1 MNKKTPFELY
11 LIQPIRQFFD
21 SNLLSSGLLL
31 IATITALVWAN
42 SAYAPSYF
50 ALWKTE
56 VSLQIGKFVL
66 SDTLGHWI
74 NDGLM
79 VIFFFVV
86 GLEIKREFMVGELS
100 SFKKASLPMLAAL
113 GGMIVPAIIYSL
125 LNAGTDSISGWGI
138 PMATDIAFALGVL
151 MLLGSHIPLALKVFL
166 LALAIV
172 DDLGAILV
180 IALFYTEQIS
190 IASLVTALFFLGI
203 SVFLN
208 FMGVRKT
215 WPYALIG
222 LFLWLAFLQS
232 GVHAT
237 IAGVL
242 MAFTIPSRAKIGAEE
257 FKEETFNLLERF
269 PEKEFDIM
277 CTDENQYQ
285 TIEELK
291 YLLNK
296 INTPL
301 QKLEH
306 ALQPAASFFIIPVF
320 ALANAGVNFTSSEL
334 NIDFFNPI
342 TLGVILGLV
351 LGKQIGITLFSYLGV
366 KAGIAFLPSNITFKH
381 IYGVSCLA
389 GIGFTMSLF
398 ITNLAFTNP
407 VYIEEAKIGILCA
420 SLISAVI
427 GIITLL
433 LITGKERFDEKT
445 HLLENNGQ
453 Y

>member
-11 LIQPIRQFFD
+11 LLQPIRQFFD

-31 IATITALVWAN
+31 IATITALFWAN

-56 VSLQIGKFVL
+56 VTFQIGNFIL

-86 GLEIKREFMVGELS
+86 GLEIKREFMAGELS

-113 GGMIVPAIIYSL
+113 GGMIVPAIIYAF
-125 LNAGTDSISGWGI
+125 LNAGADSISGWGI

-151 MLLGSHIPLALKVFL
+151 MLLGNRIPLALKVFL

-190 IASLVTALFFLGI
+190 ITSLVIALILLGI

-208 FMGVRKT
+208 FIGVRKT

-257 FKEETFNLLERF
+257 FKTETFNLLEEF
-269 PEKEFDIM
+269 SEKEFEIM
-277 CTDENQYQ
+277 CTDENQYR
-285 TIEELK
+285 TIEDLK

-301 QKLEH
+301 QRLEH
-306 ALQPAASFFIIPVF
+306 ALQPVASFFIIPIF

-334 NIDFFNPI
+334 NIDFLNPI

-351 LGKQIGITLFSYLGV
+351 LGKQIGITLFSYVGV
-366 KAGIAFLPSNITFKH
+366 KTGIAFLPSNITFKH

-398 ITNLAFTNP
+398 ITNLAFVNP
-407 VYIEEAKIGILCA
+407 IYIEEAKIGILSA

-433 LITGKERFDEKT
+433 LITNKENADEKVYIP
-445 HLLENNGQ
+445 ENTSKH
-453 Y
+453 

>member
-1 MNKKTPFELY
+1 MKKQTPFDLY
-11 LIQPIRQFFD
+11 LLQPIRKFLD
-21 SNLLSSGLLL
+21 AKLLSSGLLL
-31 IATITALVWAN
+31 LATITALIWAN
-42 SAYAPSYF
+42 SAYAASYF

-56 VSLQIGKFVL
+56 VSFQIGNFVL

-79 VIFFFVV
+79 VIFFFVI

-113 GGMIVPAIIYSL
+113 GGMVVPAIFYII

-138 PMATDIAFALGVL
+138 PMATDIAFALGAL
-151 MLLGSHIPLALKVFL
+151 MLLGNRVPLALKVFL
-166 LALAIV
+166 LALAVV

-180 IALFYTEQIS
+180 IAIFYTEQIS
-190 IASLVTALFFLGI
+190 TASLITAFVFLGI
-203 SVFLN
+203 SLVLN
-208 FMGVRKT
+208 AMGVRRT
-215 WPYALIG
+215 WPYALLG

-257 FKEETFNLLERF
+257 FKNETYYLLEQF
-269 PEKEFDIM
+269 PEKEFQIM
-277 CTDENQYQ
+277 CTDENQYR

-301 QKLEH
+301 QRLEH
-306 ALQPAASFFIIPVF
+306 ALQPVASYFIIPVF
-320 ALANAGVNFTSSEL
+320 ALANAGVNFTSSEA
-334 NIDFFNPI
+334 NIDFLNPI
-342 TLGVILGLV
+342 TLGIILGLV
-351 LGKQIGITLFSYLGV
+351 VGKQLGITLFSYLGV
-366 KAGIAFLPSNITFKH
+366 KAGIAFLPSGITFKH

-398 ITNLAFTNP
+398 ITNLAFVNP
-407 VYIEEAKIGILCA
+407 VYIEEAKIGILSA
-420 SLISAVI
+420 SLLSAII
-427 GIITLL
+427 GIITLSL
-433 LITGKERFDEKT
+433 TTDKECTDEKVC
-445 HLLENNGQ
+445 LMENTGNH
-453 Y
+453 